1 MSALLTAAEL
11 LTHRLR
17 ILQKMQIQARERG
30 ETVVELNVAEL
41 FEPGDLAAI
50 EAWEAAVAKVT
61 GQTPLP
67 WELSA

>member
-1 MSALLTAAEL
+1 MSALLSAAEL
-11 LTHRLR
+11 LTRRLR
-17 ILQKMQIQARERG
+17 ILQKLQAQARERG

-41 FEPGDLAAI
+41 FEPADLAAI

-61 GQTPLP
+61 GQLPLP